1 MNESPLLVYPTT
13 EANWFNEN
21 VRTGGMTLRDH
32 YAGMAMAT
40 LIASSDNEQ
49 AVAVKSYRF
58 ADAMLKA
65 RGE

>member
-40 LIASSDNEQ
+40 LIAPLIMSKRSRLNPTDSQ
-49 AVAVKSYRF
+49 TQC
-58 ADAMLKA
+58 
-65 RGE
+65 